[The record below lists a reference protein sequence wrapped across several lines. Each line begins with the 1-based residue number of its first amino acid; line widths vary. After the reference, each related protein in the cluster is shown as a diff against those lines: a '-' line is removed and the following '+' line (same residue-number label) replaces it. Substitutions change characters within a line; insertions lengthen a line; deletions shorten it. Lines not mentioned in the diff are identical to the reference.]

1 MNEAALEAYNK
12 SIKKRASGA
21 VWREKVDIAQVSIS
35 PLNIQILSIF
45 IVFILATFLCPFSSF
60 SNFKLNKNK
69 NISVFT
75 IER

>member
-35 PLNIQILSIF
+35 PPS
-45 IVFILATFLCPFSSF
+45 TFKHCQFSLF
-60 SNFKLNKNK
+60 LF
-69 NISVFT
+69 
-75 IER
+75 